1 MMKFIQFLS
10 LFVSMVFFTGSA
22 RSEAIEL
29 RFGHIGGPGSLFEAT
44 AQEFAR
50 RANER
55 LEGRVRVAVY
65 GNSALGDD
73 TAMLG
78 KVKSGA
84 ITFSLPAAVMES
96 VDDVFGIF
104 DMPFLIRSRAHMSRI
119 RTAIFANTLQPAV
132 KAKGFRLLAIWE
144 IGFRHITNN
153 VRPVRYPEDLRGL
166 RIRVPKELWRAR
178 MFEAYGAIPVLL
190 SFDKIVDGLKKH
202 SIDGQEN
209 ALSQF
214 YPAGIHEQ
222 QKYLSLSYHIYAP
235 AFVVASEEHF
245 SKLPQDVQDTLTNIA
260 VDLEDWA
267 HKEGERLENEMIGK
281 LRGKME
287 INQIDLIEF
296 FHGDATG
303 IYQEYAAAV
312 PQGGAL
318 IAQMEALAKEEK

>member
-1 MMKFIQFLS
+1 
-10 LFVSMVFFTGSA
+10 MVLLTGDA
-22 RSEAIEL
+22 RSEPTEL

-55 LEGRVRVAVY
+55 LEGRVHITVY
-65 GNSALGDD
+65 GSSALGDD
-73 TAMLG
+73 TVMME
-78 KVKSGA
+78 KIKSGA

-96 VDDVFGIF
+96 VDEVFGIF

-119 RTAIFANTLQPAV
+119 RAAIFANTLQPAV
-132 KAKGFRLLAIWE
+132 KAKGFRLLALWE
-144 IGFRHITNN
+144 IGFRQITNN

-166 RIRVPKELWRAR
+166 RIRVPKGLWRAR

-190 SFDKIVDGLKKH
+190 SFDKIVGELKKH

-222 QKYLSLSYHIYAP
+222 QKYLTLSYHIYAP
-235 AFVVASEEHF
+235 AFLVVSDEHF
-245 SKLPQDVQDTLTNIA
+245 SKLPPDVQDTLTKIA

-267 HKEGERLENEMIGK
+267 HKEGERLDNEMIAK
-281 LRGKME
+281 LSGKME
-287 INQIDLIEF
+287 INQIDLMEF
-296 FHGDATG
+296 YHGAAIG
-303 IYQEYAAAV
+303 IYQEYAASV
-312 PQGGAL
+312 PHGAEL
-318 IAQMEALAKEEK
+318 IAQIEALAKEEK

>member
-1 MMKFIQFLS
+1 MKFIQVLS
-10 LFVSMVFFTGSA
+10 LLVSMAVLTGSA

-29 RFGHIGGPGSLFEAT
+29 RFGHIGGPGSLFDAT

-50 RANER
+50 RANEQ
-55 LEGRVRVAVY
+55 LQGKVRIAVY
-65 GNSALGDD
+65 GKSALGDD
-73 TAMLG
+73 TQMLE

-84 ITFSLPAAVMES
+84 ITFSLPAAIMES

-119 RTAIFANTLQPAV
+119 RATIFASTLQPAV
-132 KAKGFRLLAIWE
+132 KAKGFRLLALWE

-166 RIRVPKELWRAR
+166 RLRVPKGLWRAR

-190 SFDKIVDGLKKH
+190 SFDKIVDELKKH

-222 QKYLSLSYHIYAP
+222 QKYLTLSYHIYAP
-235 AFVVASEEHF
+235 AFVLVSEEHF
-245 SKLPQDVQDTLTNIA
+245 SKLPQDVQNTLTKIA

-267 HKEGERLENEMIGK
+267 HREGERLDNEMIAK

-287 INQIDLIEF
+287 INQVDLIEF
-296 FHGDATG
+296 FHGAAVG
-303 IYQEYAAAV
+303 IYQEYAASV
-312 PQGGAL
+312 PQGRAL
-318 IAQMEALAKEEK
+318 IAQIEALAKEEK

>member
-1 MMKFIQFLS
+1 MKFVQVLS
-10 LFVSMVFFTGSA
+10 LFASLTLLTSNA
-22 RSEAIEL
+22 RPEAIEL

-44 AQEFAR
+44 AEEFAR

-55 LEGRVRVAVY
+55 LDGRVHVTVY
-65 GNSALGDD
+65 GSSALGDD
-73 TAMLG
+73 TVMME

-84 ITFSLPAAVMES
+84 IAFSLPAAVMES
-96 VDDVFGIF
+96 IDDVFGIF
-104 DMPFLIRSRAHMSRI
+104 DMPFLIRSRAHMNRI
-119 RTAIFANTLQPAV
+119 RAAIFASTLQPAV
-132 KAKGFRLLAIWE
+132 KAKGFRLLALWE

-153 VRPVRYPEDLRGL
+153 VRPVRYPEDVRGL
-166 RIRVPKELWRAR
+166 RIRVPKGLWRAR

-222 QKYLSLSYHIYAP
+222 QKYLTLSYHIYAP
-235 AFVVASEEHF
+235 AFLVTSEEHF
-245 SKLPQDVQDTLTNIA
+245 SKLPPDVQATLTNIG

-267 HKEGERLENEMIGK
+267 HTEGERLEKEMIGK

-287 INQIDLIEF
+287 INQIDLMEF
-296 FHGDATG
+296 YHGAAVG
-303 IYQEYAAAV
+303 IYQEYAASV
-312 PQGGAL
+312 PHGAEL
-318 IAQMEALAKEEK
+318 IAQIEALAKEER

>member
-1 MMKFIQFLS
+1 
-10 LFVSMVFFTGSA
+10 MVFLTGSA

-50 RANER
+50 RANEQ
-55 LEGRVRVAVY
+55 LQGRVRVGVY
-65 GNSALGDD
+65 GNSVLGDD
-73 TAMLG
+73 TVMLE

-84 ITFSLPAAVMES
+84 IAFSLPAAIMES
-96 VDDVFGIF
+96 VDEVFGIF

-119 RTAIFANTLQPAV
+119 RAAIFANTLQPAV
-132 KAKGFRLLAIWE
+132 KAKGLRLLALWE

-153 VRPVRYPEDLRGL
+153 VRPVTYPEDLRGL
-166 RIRVPKELWRAR
+166 RLRVPKGLWRAR

-214 YPAGIHEQ
+214 YAAGIHEQ
-222 QKYLSLSYHIYAP
+222 QKYLTLSYHIYAP
-235 AFVVASEEHF
+235 AFVVVSEEHF
-245 SKLPQDVQDTLTNIA
+245 SKLPQDVQDTLTTIA
-260 VDLEDWA
+260 VNLEGWCR
-267 HKEGERLENEMIGK
+267 KEGERLDHEIIGK

-296 FHGDATG
+296 FHDAANG

-318 IAQMEALAKEEK
+318 IAKVEALAKEEK